1 MKQKRSEIFESF
13 AKIALE
19 KGLIEVNAES
29 RTEEEKLKDSNY
41 KANIKALYNVDIDS
55 GDLFEK
61 AHPKSVI
68 VSPSYDKVNGL
79 FENERERHNIM
90 VGNALKTP
98 SGNLL
103 GQKYADA
110 HDDLLGELVRLGF
123 SMDNK
128 KIDDLRILADSC
140 SERIA
145 NKNMIKNSAPNS
157 PARYLSYLSKAAPTA
172 AAVGTGFGPIGWAVG
187 GIVAALALIAI
198 VNHTSPSDQGVY
210 NDCAKTIIELKELI
224 PKIPQES
231 SYLNQLLTNLE
242 DLQQLSHDYNS
253 LGSIDASTPEK
264 LVDAA
269 NKNQDKLLVAQK
281 YKNACAIMKGKI
293 PDYIKSITSFQMN
306 EPDKSYDWWQKIKNL
321 THYLTAD
328 DKEDVTLALETLQAS
343 LEASVTEANTFMQ
356 KAKEQEPSLMAMVD
370 KAGLSDQ
377 SGNPATSQ
385 PPTAQTSTAP
395 TFKPK
400 SIDNQGQTDEHDD
413 ETAAYLNRLYEG
425 HPVEVG

>member
-13 AKIALE
+13 AKIAVE

-90 VGNALKTP
+90 VGIALKQP

-128 KIDDLRILADSC
+128 NIDDLRILADSC
-140 SERIA
+140 SERIT
-145 NKNMIKNSAPNS
+145 K
-157 PARYLSYLSKAAPTA
+157 KAFLPLIA
-172 AAVGTGFGPIGWAVG
+172 G
-187 GIVAALALIAI
+187 GIAATLALIAI
-198 VNHTSPSDQGVY
+198 INHTSPSDQGVY
-210 NDCAKTIIELKELI
+210 NNCEKAIVEIKEVK
-224 PKIPQES
+224 PKLPQIS
-231 SYLNQLLTNLE
+231 DRIDKLLSDLNS
-242 DLQQLSHDYNS
+242 LQELSHEYNS
-253 LGSIDASTPEK
+253 LGSIDASTTEK

-269 NKNQDKLLVAQK
+269 NKHQDKISIAKK
-281 YKNACAIMKGKI
+281 YKTACAYMSGEILS
-293 PDYIKSITSFQMN
+293 YISLINSYKMTEERN
-306 EPDKSYDWWQKIKNL
+306 YDWWQKIKNVTELL
-321 THYLTAD
+321 TGN
-328 DKEDVTLALETLQAS
+328 DKEDAVLALQTLQES
-343 LEASVTEANTFMQ
+343 LKDSVKEANQFMES
-356 KAKEQEPSLMAMVD
+356 AKEQEPSLMAAISNMPENAE
-370 KAGLSDQ
+370 KTESAPSK
-377 SGNPATSQ
+377 PA
-385 PPTAQTSTAP
+385 AQVH
-395 TFKPK
+395 
-400 SIDNQGQTDEHDD
+400 NQTHSAINSPAEHDD
-413 ETAAYLNRLYEG
+413 ETAAVLKQLYDG
-425 HPVEVG
+425 HPVAL